1 MRVSSSDIE
10 SPFKAHGLWMPGVVL
25 MRNLGFKSKA
35 VVISLTFLVPL
46 LGLVTWLLIN
56 QGNSAREDRENA
68 TRQHVEIA
76 HGVLVWAH
84 SLEISGR
91 FTREEAQD
99 LAKKSVSQ
107 LRYDKSEYFWI
118 NDMTPKVVMHP
129 IKPGLD
135 GKDVSDLKDPNGFAL
150 FKGFVDKVRTDG
162 AGFVHYQWP
171 KPGLENPVDKI
182 SYVKGFEPWGWVV
195 GSGIYVDD
203 LIAQQQQRLTKTL
216 VVICVVLLIAGYVFI
231 SFYKVNQGG
240 LRVVSQHLN
249 ELSDGDLRNKPTKPW
264 GADEPAALIHDLG
277 RVYDS
282 MHELIRSVRHSAREL
297 AMTSAEVARASHDLS
312 ARTESAASNLGE
324 QAASVEQ
331 IGGQVD
337 DTAKRTQAAAEVA
350 NTNSVVATRGGEVIN
365 EVVNTMQD
373 IQTSSTRIHDIIGT
387 IDGIAFQTNILALN
401 AAVEAARAGES
412 GRGFAVVATEVR
424 SLAGRSANAAKEI
437 KALIAASVDRVE
449 AGTRVVQ
456 GAGHTMSELVSN
468 AEKIHQHLSEISS
481 ATGQQASGVNE
492 VIYAI
497 KELDDHTQQN
507 AALVEQTS
515 AAATALNDQAER
527 LTQEIARF
535 RVT

>member
-1 MRVSSSDIE
+1 MSSYDS
-10 SPFKAHGLWMPGVVL
+10 SLKAHGVWMPGVVI

-35 VVISLTFLVPL
+35 IVISLAFLVPL
-46 LGLVTWLLIN
+46 LGLVTWLLVS
-56 QGNSAREDRENA
+56 QGNSARDDRENA

-76 HGVLVWAH
+76 HSVLVWAH
-84 SLEISGR
+84 ALEASGK

-99 LAKKSVSQ
+99 LAKTSISR
-107 LRYDKSEYFWI
+107 LRYDKAEYFWI

-129 IKPGLD
+129 IKPELD

-150 FKGFVDKVRTDG
+150 FKGFVDKVRADG
-162 AGFVHYQWP
+162 AGFVRYQWP
-171 KPGLENPVDKI
+171 KPGMDKPVDKI

-203 LIAQQQQRLTKTL
+203 LIAQQHQRLIKTF
-216 VVICVVLLIAGYVFI
+216 VVIGVVLLIVGYVFI

-240 LRVVSQHLN
+240 LKVVSQHLN

-264 GADEPAALIHDLG
+264 GADEPAALIKDLG

-282 MHELIRSVRHSAREL
+282 MHELIRKVRHSAREL

-324 QAASVEQ
+324 QAASVEE

-350 NTNSVVATRGGEVIN
+350 NTNSMVATRGGEVIHD
-365 EVVNTMQD
+365 VVQTMQD
-373 IQTSSTRIHDIIGT
+373 IQISSTRIHDIIGT

-424 SLAGRSANAAKEI
+424 SLAGHSADAAREI
-437 KALIAASVDRVE
+437 KSLIAASVERVE
-449 AGTRVVQ
+449 AGTRIVQ
-456 GAGHTMSELVSN
+456 GAGQTMNELVAN
-468 AEKIHQHLSEISS
+468 AEQIHQHLREISS
-481 ATGQQASGVNE
+481 ATGQQASSVKE

-507 AALVEQTS
+507 ATLVEQTS
-515 AAATALNDQAER
+515 AAAKALNDQAER

-535 RVT
+535 QF